1 MSPCSTKIVKSISC
15 CVLHCTILC
24 VKFKEFQ
31 CKLKKEELLE
41 FIGILYILP
50 SITVSQTIIK
60 TNFQDAENN
69 PQYSM

>member
-15 CVLHCTILC
+15 CVLYCTILC